1 MSLVENHNIVQ
12 IDLDIAGAK
21 RRVKELTQ
29 DKHGEWQ
36 DLRGNDR
43 EMILHQMRTIRMLKA
58 RRRNLLSFDHCVMQK
73 ASFRDYW
80 TYEFTKEGTVTRRNG
95 KKVAFHT
102 RKSDVL
108 VPVEPIEIPIDPM
121 KVNGFIN
128 RRKSYQFFQVMKV
141 DVKFTSNKA
150 TNFSPIRCR
159 YAPPSTPAGLNV
171 GKVSFLDQMTKVA
184 ASDGKSDGYMSLN
197 MPNCLVKI
205 NDVYAPSF
213 ENVMLMSQFNEKKVQ
228 YDFGRFIFE
237 TSNDAPQSIEARVE
251 YKIDFYSM
259 VDYDNIP
266 VISEGG
272 DDNQPGDGD
281 GDDNQPGDGD
291 GDDNQPG
298 DGDGGDG
305 SEDGDGNQPGD
316 GGDGDGSEDGD
327 GGNVPAP
334 RPTVATKSKY
344 SRVKMTRGKK

>member
-80 TYEFTKEGTVTRRNG
+80 TYEFTKEGTVTKKNG

-121 KVNGFIN
+121 KVNGFVN
-128 RRKSYQFFQVMKV
+128 RRKAYQFFQVMKI

-159 YAPPSTPAGLNV
+159 YAPPSTPDGLNV

-197 MPNCLVKI
+197 MPNCLVKV
-205 NDVYAPSF
+205 NGVYAPSF

-272 DDNQPGDGD
+272 DDGNDGEDGDGDDPSGGDQPGDGD
-281 GDDNQPGDGD
+281 GDGDQPGD
-291 GDDNQPG
+291 
-298 DGDGGDG
+298 

-316 GGDGDGSEDGD
+316 GEDGDGDGED
-327 GGNVPAP
+327 GGNVPMP
-334 RPTVATKSKY
+334 KPTATATKSKY
-344 SRVKMTRGKK
+344 NRVKMMRGKK